1 MYFDL
6 LIFFNITAK
15 TCYNEIHIY
24 IAGVK
29 FEIFQNP
36 DFQNSYNKILKHAV
50 CLWQSINKL
59 KL

>member
-29 FEIFQNP
+29 FEIFPNP

-50 CLWQSINKL
+50 CL
-59 KL
+59 

>member
-24 IAGVK
+24 IYIYIEGVK

-36 DFQNSYNKILKHAV
+36 DFQISYNKILKHAV
-50 CLWQSINKL
+50 CL
-59 KL
+59 

>member
-6 LIFFNITAK
+6 LFFFNITAK
-15 TCYNEIHIY
+15 TCYNEIHIYIYIYIY

-50 CLWQSINKL
+50 CL
-59 KL
+59 

>member
-24 IAGVK
+24 IAEVK

-50 CLWQSINKL
+50 CL
-59 KL
+59 